1 MHWEWSRRCRAWRWE
16 AIDEWRRVCGTTTAV
31 ISSCQVNLR
40 CPESNKLLGHE
51 WRIEST
57 SPSFARNIH
66 CPCPS
71 PECRDKHA
79 VSLGKALK
87 STSYYS
93 PEFAKRVIFHMLRD
107 DQFIAS
113 KASLAQ
119 RQRELQEL
127 QDVSW
132 DECQCRRFRNSGSGL
147 LCPRC
152 LEIPGC
158 FVASGMSRDQGQ
170 VEAKEGDKLEDF
182 APFSSEDKERVLKQL
197 HHLHRATGHGSYDS
211 LIRSLEHRKADPR
224 VIQLAREFRCST
236 CEERKRPAPRRLANL
251 EVSTERGKVVQ
262 MDAAWW
268 APNEGDS
275 RNKCQF
281 VMIVLPWGVCSEMMG
296 GVILRLRPSLT
307 LSMSY
312 GNHVLAFLSFSGQT
326 QTELADPRSWIST
339 SRPWAWK
346 QTTSPQMLTGR
357 SVSLNGPFSG

>member
-1 MHWEWSRRCRAWRWE
+1 
-16 AIDEWRRVCGTTTAV
+16 
-31 ISSCQVNLR
+31 
-40 CPESNKLLGHE
+40 
-51 WRIEST
+51 
-57 SPSFARNIH
+57 
-66 CPCPS
+66 
-71 PECRDKHA
+71 
-79 VSLGKALK
+79 
-87 STSYYS
+87 
-93 PEFAKRVIFHMLRD
+93 
-107 DQFIAS
+107 
-113 KASLAQ
+113 
-119 RQRELQEL
+119 
-127 QDVSW
+127 
-132 DECQCRRFRNSGSGL
+132 
-147 LCPRC
+147 
-152 LEIPGC
+152 
-158 FVASGMSRDQGQ
+158 MSRDQGQ
-170 VEAKEGDKLEDF
+170 VEAKEGDKLEDL

-197 HHLHRATGHGSYDS
+197 HHLHRATGHGSYES

-281 VMIVLPWGVCSEMMG
+281 VTLIDDGRLVVLPWGVCSEMMV

>member
-1 MHWEWSRRCRAWRWE
+1 
-16 AIDEWRRVCGTTTAV
+16 
-31 ISSCQVNLR
+31 
-40 CPESNKLLGHE
+40 
-51 WRIEST
+51 
-57 SPSFARNIH
+57 
-66 CPCPS
+66 
-71 PECRDKHA
+71 
-79 VSLGKALK
+79 
-87 STSYYS
+87 
-93 PEFAKRVIFHMLRD
+93 MLRD

-147 LCPRC
+147 CPRC

-158 FVASGMSRDQGQ
+158 FVASGISRDQGQ

-182 APFSSEDKERVLKQL
+182 APFSSQDKERALKQL

-251 EVSTERGKVVQ
+251 EVSTERGKVIQ

-268 APNEGDS
+268 AQNEGDS

-281 VMIVLPWGVCSEMMG
+281 FLYDKSTRSQCNEGSG
-296 GVILRLRPSLT
+296 GAELTHALRQA
-307 LSMSY
+307 
-312 GNHVLAFLSFSGQT
+312 GG
-326 QTELADPRSWIST
+326 
-339 SRPWAWK
+339 K
-346 QTTSPQMLTGR
+346 GR
-357 SVSLNGPFSG
+357 